1 MFYIKEGFP
10 TARNPRI
17 AKVTISNMF
26 AACTVCGK
34 EVHLTPETVTTQIR
48 RLMSDSYLCPKCF
61 NKLVCELCDDDEG
74 DDEYYDF
81 DDEDE
86 EDDDDADDDPEY
98 EDDLESCDEDEE
110 LFEDESD
117 DAEVPDAAEDRG
129 AELSEAEFGEVRHK
143 AITKLNELIY
153 GNPEPR
159 VENIMYLQEIRN
171 IQI

>member
-61 NKLVCELCDDDEG
+61 NKLVCELCDDDED

-86 EDDDDADDDPEY
+86 ED
-98 EDDLESCDEDEE
+98 EDDGD
-110 LFEDESD
+110 
-117 DAEVPDAAEDRG
+117 
-129 AELSEAEFGEVRHK
+129 
-143 AITKLNELIY
+143 I
-153 GNPEPR
+153 
-159 VENIMYLQEIRN
+159 
-171 IQI
+171 

>member
-10 TARNPRI
+10 TVRNPRI

-34 EVHLTPETVTTQIR
+34 EVHLSPDDVVEDIW
-48 RLMSDSYLCPKCF
+48 RLVSDRFLCPMCR
-61 NKLVCELCDDDEG
+61 NQLVCELCDDDE
-74 DDEYYDF
+74 DEDEYYDF

-86 EDDDDADDDPEY
+86 EDEEDADDDSEY

-110 LFEDESD
+110 FFEDESD
-117 DAEVPDAAEDRG
+117 DAEVPDATEDRG
-129 AELSEAEFGEVRHK
+129 AELSEVEFDEVRHK